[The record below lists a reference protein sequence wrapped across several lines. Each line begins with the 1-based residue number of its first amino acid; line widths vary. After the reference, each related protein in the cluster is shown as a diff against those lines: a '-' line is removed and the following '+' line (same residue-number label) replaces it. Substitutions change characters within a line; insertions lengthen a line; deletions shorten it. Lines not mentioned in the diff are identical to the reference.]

1 MDNQELKSL
10 IENVVKEV
18 AANHGGSLSSTP
30 SDTAAPAAA
39 PQVESGAI
47 PDIRSLPLNEQFYM
61 DSVAG
66 DEKALKEMRHK
77 TNARVCIG
85 RVGGRCKTTPYLRL
99 LADHAGA
106 FDAVLNDPSPEL
118 IEQNGFFCIQ
128 SACKDKDEYLARPD
142 LGRLLTDETKQAIK
156 ENCIMNPDVQ
166 IIASEG
172 LSATAFDANITDVM
186 KGIQDGLKVEGFSMG
201 TPIYIKYSRVPT
213 EDQVTEVVHPKVTII
228 LVGERPGMSTYQS
241 LSAYMTYDGHVGIE
255 EAKRTVISNIYDG
268 GTPPAEAGA
277 YCATLVRQMI
287 EQKASGV
294 DLVIAK

>member
-1 MDNQELKSL
+1 MDKQE
-10 IENVVKEV
+10 IENIIRSVVKE
-18 AANHGGSLSSTP
+18 AAEKKNGAA
-30 SDTAAPAAA
+30 SDTSAAPAPAVDEE
-39 PQVESGAI
+39 PI
-47 PDIRSLPLNEQFYM
+47 PDIRLTPLNEQFYM
-61 DSVAG
+61 DEVAG
-66 DEKALKEMRHK
+66 DEQALKEMRKK

-106 FDAVLNDPSPEL
+106 FDAVLNDPDPDL
-118 IEQNGFFCIQ
+118 IEQNGFFCVQ
-128 SACKDKDEYLARPD
+128 SVCKDKDEYLARPD
-142 LGRLLTDETKQAIK
+142 LGRLLSDETKQEIK
-156 ENCIMNPDVQ
+156 DNCIMNPDVQ

-186 KGIQDGLKVEGFSMG
+186 KGIIDGLKVEGFSVG

-213 EDQVTEVVHPKVTII
+213 EDQVTEVTHPKVTII

-241 LSAYMTYDGHVGIE
+241 LSAYMTYEGHVGIE

-287 EQKASGV
+287 EQKASGT
-294 DLVIAK
+294 DLEIAK